1 MGLNPSRAEVEIL
14 PGTEKTLAFEIE
26 SPPSNSPVRGRLL
39 LSSTDWTISEDGAVQ
54 FPDPGT
60 LPDSA
65 SRWIVFSPSAVSI
78 SSGQKQMV
86 RVTVSVPE
94 KTSPGSYRTAIFV
107 QERPPAT
114 PPEKGEH
121 KIYLRFRYVY
131 TLYVIVPPAT
141 GEGAVQDV
149 RVAGNPKGLA
159 LVFDWKN
166 SGNRHVR
173 PVVTW
178 SLQNAAKTVVA
189 STKRYDATVVLP
201 HMTMHESFPLPD
213 GLEPGTYEVTAH
225 VDFQTG
231 QPVEEIKRIVEITAV
246 AKPEVPKQ

>member
-1 MGLNPSRAEVEIL
+1 MLTLLTRRIALISVALVAAVLLLSGPRPLLFAQGGTTGMGLNPSRAEVEIL

-94 KTSPGSYRTAIFV
+94 KTSA
-107 QERPPAT
+107 
-114 PPEKGEH
+114 
-121 KIYLRFRYVY
+121 
-131 TLYVIVPPAT
+131 
-141 GEGAVQDV
+141 QDLF
-149 RVAGNPKGLA
+149 A
-159 LVFDWKN
+159 
-166 SGNRHVR
+166 
-173 PVVTW
+173 
-178 SLQNAAKTVVA
+178 
-189 STKRYDATVVLP
+189 
-201 HMTMHESFPLPD
+201 FPLCLHIICNCAACHRGGCRAGCAGRRQSQGIGLGFRLEEQWKPARPSGGDMVSSERRENCGCLYKKIRRD
-213 GLEPGTYEVTAH
+213 GGASAH
-225 VDFQTG
+225 DD
-231 QPVEEIKRIVEITAV
+231 A
-246 AKPEVPKQ
+246 